1 MTLLHRVIHRAS
13 TPLAAHWPSAARRH
27 LHRSAVARLAAGE
40 DHGLPSAASARD
52 RLRVCVVGAGPAGF
66 YAAKYLLKE
75 HEDVYV
81 DMLEALPTPYGL
93 VRSGVAPDHPEV
105 KSVMNDFEKVAA
117 EPRFDFLGNVRVGED
132 VHLEELKAHYH
143 AILLAYGASA
153 DRTLGVPGEHLQGVH
168 SARAFVNWYNGHPA
182 FRDLNPNLAVDT
194 AVIFG
199 QGNVAIDCARILTK
213 SVDELKTT
221 DIAEHALEALRQS
234 KIKRVYVVG
243 RRGSAQAAFTMKEI
257 REITKLDGVS
267 CVVDPSDLEKSMN
280 DASAQEI
287 KEQRAKKR
295 MHELLSKVAADV
307 DKARAVERQIHVKF
321 LASPVELVADAANP
335 EHVGSLVADAANPEH
350 VGSVRLEKTRLEG
363 SANRQV
369 AVGTGEHEELAC
381 GLVLRSIGYKSEPI
395 DDVPFH
401 PTRHVVANEQ
411 GRVVSP
417 RSGEVIPGLY
427 CAGWLKRGP
436 SGIIG
441 SNIVDSRET
450 VACIMEDAS
459 ANKLLSPSD
468 DSQGLASTVA
478 CIMEDASA
486 NKLLSPS
493 DDSQGLASVRHLVRS
508 RQPEK
513 PLVSWQDVERLHGEE
528 ETRGATR
535 GKPREKFTS
544 VEEML
549 SLLTKS
555 DH

>member
-27 LHRSAVARLAAGE
+27 LHRSAAARLAAGE

-75 HEDVYV
+75 HDDVYV

-105 KSVMNDFEKVAA
+105 KSVMNDFEKVAAEPRFDFLGNVRVGEDSVMNDFEKVAA

-335 EHVGSLVADAANPEH
+335 EHVGS
-350 VGSVRLEKTRLEG
+350 VRLEKTRLEG

-417 RSGEVIPGLY
+417 ASGEVIPGLY

-450 VACIMEDAS
+450 VACI
-459 ANKLLSPSD
+459 
-468 DSQGLASTVA
+468 
-478 CIMEDASA
+478 IEDASA

-549 SLLTKS
+549 SLLAKS